1 MEQNILHE
9 GILTVKFRT
18 RKYNSA
24 YKCGTLSTLFIHA
37 STVYLLICMYEAL
50 PLESVTLKTTLS

>member
-18 RKYNSA
+18 RKYR
-24 YKCGTLSTLFIHA
+24 GTFYRKFGLFD
-37 STVYLLICMYEAL
+37 YICIE
-50 PLESVTLKTTLS
+50 KQNRK